1 VQLATNSNKDFLH
14 DFSTIV
20 SAEQRT
26 QYKAVYSQ
34 SYTKYLHL
42 HKVLQQINQRS
53 AVLEEKL
60 KRTARNSSQF
70 KEVQQRIKEEFVRT
84 KTDPE
89 CQEAYS
95 SFQYLHEKLDHIKKL
110 VHKYDQER
118 LGSR

>member
-1 VQLATNSNKDFLH
+1 M
-14 DFSTIV
+14 

-70 KEVQQRIKEEFVRT
+70 KVHT
-84 KTDPE
+84 HTDTHLTTI
-89 CQEAYS
+89 S
-95 SFQYLHEKLDHIKKL
+95 EKP
-110 VHKYDQER
+110 Q
-118 LGSR
+118 